1 MGIIKKLR
9 NKFLWQNAN
18 WYEKYID
25 KQIDILSKIA
35 RLNGVGDVR
44 SSTNR
49 VYIEKFME
57 ENKQYIKGSVLEFK
71 GTENYAHKYIDRIE
85 KLRYCAGLKYYNTYK
100 KFKDIDYFFELED
113 TSTYPKEKF
122 DCIIFTQCLVYF
134 LNPIQI
140 LSNVTKMLKPGG
152 VILISSDMFSKN
164 IPEAPFLTYIT
175 KAGLECACNK
185 AIEARGGG
193 LISVKTYGNLN
204 SALRYMLNIKR
215 SGLVDYYNN
224 YSPNYPVLITA
235 VLQKSTK

>member
-35 RLNGVGDVR
+35 RLNDVGDVR

-122 DCIIFTQCLVYF
+122 DCIIFTQCLPYF
-134 LNPIQI
+134 LNPVQI
-140 LSNVTKMLKPGG
+140 LSNVVTMLKPEG
-152 VILISSDMFSKN
+152 VILICSDMFSKN
-164 IPEAPFLTYIT
+164 LPEAPFLTYIT
-175 KAGLECACNK
+175 ETGLKYACDNLVDK
-185 AIEARGGG
+185 HR
-193 LISVKTYGNLN
+193 LISIKTYGNLN
-204 SALRYMLNIKR
+204 AALRYMLNIKR
-215 SGLVDYYNN
+215 SNSVDYYNN
-224 YSPNYPVLITA
+224 YSPNYPVLVTA